1 MKHQRFFKSLTH
13 QLTQWRR
20 QYKVLCRKGKLLRV
34 VNDQNNHS
42 RLGELPRTVVNNI
55 LMYVSTTNESTQKSG
70 IVLRSIAKSVNREQ
84 LMDTIGLRWV
94 HENRSS
100 VILAIAVVSLTGV
113 IGYKFY
119 NQPKLKVGTVAPQTI
134 KAPRTRKIEDRQKTA
149 AQRKAASNNSLPML
163 MVDMQINE
171 QIDHN
176 LQQLLDES
184 DKIRAIAG
192 PFPFVDSLDLPIV
205 SQRYLRACTEAEWKN
220 ILLALEKTRKQ
231 PIGLLLPNQKSS
243 STIGQ
248 KVSKQFSSSLESST
262 SQSQATSPKPS
273 SPPRSREDILT
284 PTPQPG
290 KVSLKLLLEN
300 TKPVNDSLKIDFIQV
315 VAELETY
322 RIRNS
327 EQQFSLLIAQILQ
340 ARQKYELARKKLLQP
355 EAKTSAAI
363 NQENILLDLEDKDW
377 AKTQTS
383 IRQISERILTQG
395 IPYGLPVNALKDTV
409 SLQVQTLEPQAAQ
422 PLAIKLLLAV
432 LQPNLKKDEEKTQ
445 QQARKA
451 AAGVAPVMIDIQQNE
466 VIVTKGQKIT
476 PWNFEVLEHYQLNY
490 RETNWPELIKVTGIV
505 TTAIGIFVIV
515 ERRLKSQLRQ
525 RDRLLILLLT
535 LSTPGM
541 VTMGVLHTTWSA
553 IGLLLGSF
561 YGPALGAT
569 VVGLLL
575 LVLPI
580 SMEISKIAL
589 IAGAAG
595 GIVGSYMAKRLR
607 SREELALLGLA
618 IASTQ
623 GGIYLIL
630 SLLWSSASWYLIL
643 QEAALFALSG
653 LAWSIVALG
662 LSPYLEKLFDLVTP
676 IRLAELAN
684 PNRPLLKR
692 LATEAPGTFQHTL
705 FVATLAEAAAKQL
718 GCDVELVRAGTL
730 YHDIGKM
737 HDPLGFIENQM
748 GGPNKHDTEINDP
761 WKSAE
766 IIKKHV
772 NEGLVMAREHL
783 LPTAIQA
790 FIPEH
795 QGTMLIA
802 YFHHQAQQMAKE
814 DPSLKVDDADFR
826 YDGPIPQSRET
837 AIVMLADSCEAA
849 LRTLQASAKSSHK
862 DATAEQALTM
872 VNNILRARW
881 QDDQLIDS
889 GLTRDEVSKI
899 AQIFVEVWQQFHHK
913 RIAYPKL
920 KPSNEKMAKG

>member
-1 MKHQRFFKSLTH
+1 MKHQRFFQSLTQ
-13 QLTQWRR
+13 QLTHWRR
-20 QYKVLCRKGKLLRV
+20 QYKVLRRKGKLLRV
-34 VNDQNNHS
+34 VNDQSHHS
-42 RLGELPRTVVNNI
+42 PLGEFPRNVVNNI
-55 LMYVSTTNESTQKSG
+55 LMYVSKTHETSHKPR

-84 LMDTIGLRWV
+84 LMDTIGLSWV

-119 NQPKLKVGTVAPQTI
+119 NQPKLKLETVAPQTI
-134 KAPRTRKIEDRQKTA
+134 KAPRTSKIEDRNKTE
-149 AQRKAASNNSLPML
+149 AQRKAVSNNFLPIL

-176 LQQLLDES
+176 LQQLLDEG

-192 PFPFVDSLDLPIV
+192 SFPFVDTLDLPV
-205 SQRYLRACTEAEWKN
+205 ASQRYLRTCTEQEWKN

-231 PIGLLLPNQKSS
+231 PVGLLLPNQKNS
-243 STIGQ
+243 ST
-248 KVSKQFSSSLESST
+248 SKQLSSSLQSST
-262 SQSQATSPKPS
+262 TVPKQATSPN
-273 SPPRSREDILT
+273 
-284 PTPQPG
+284 TPQA
-290 KVSLKLLLEN
+290 SIKLLLEN
-300 TKPVNDSLKIDFIQV
+300 TKPVNDSPKAELIQV

-322 RIRNS
+322 RIRTS
-327 EQQFSLLIAQILQ
+327 EQQFALLIAQILQ
-340 ARQKYELARKKLLQP
+340 VRQKYELAKKKLLQP
-355 EAKTSAAI
+355 EAKKSAAI
-363 NQENILLDLEDKDW
+363 NGEHILLDLSDKDW
-377 AKTQTS
+377 TTTQTL
-383 IRQISERILTQG
+383 IRQISQRIVTQG
-395 IPYGLPVNALKDTV
+395 IPYGLPANALKDTV
-409 SLQVQTLEPQAAQ
+409 SLQVETLEPQEAQ
-422 PLAIKLLLAV
+422 PLATKLLLAV
-432 LQPNLKKDEEKTQ
+432 LQPNLKKDEGKTQ
-445 QQARKA
+445 EQAKKA
-451 AAGVAPVMIDIQQNE
+451 AAKVLPIMVEVKQNE
-466 VIVTKGQKIT
+466 VIVSKGQKIT
-476 PWNFEVLEHYQLNY
+476 KWNLQVLEHYELNE

-505 TTAIGIFVIV
+505 MTAIGIFVVI
-515 ERRLKSQLRQ
+515 ERRLKTQLRQ
-525 RDRLLILLLT
+525 RDRLLVLLLT
-535 LSTPGM
+535 LSTPGTIA
-541 VTMGVLHTTWSA
+541 VGVIHTTWSA

-575 LVLPI
+575 LVLPVSI
-580 SMEISKIAL
+580 EISKITL

-595 GIVGSYMAKRLR
+595 GIVGSCMAKRLR

-630 SLLWSSASWYLIL
+630 SLLWGSASWYLIL

-705 FVATLAEAAAKQL
+705 FVATLAEAAAKKL

-772 NEGLVMAREHL
+772 NEGLMMAREHL

-814 DPSLKVDDADFR
+814 DPSLTVDDADFR

-849 LRTLQASAKSSHK
+849 LRTLQVSTKSSLK
-862 DATAEQALTM
+862 DTSTEQALTM

-881 QDDQLIDS
+881 QDDQLVDS

-899 AQIFVEVWQQFHHK
+899 AHIFVEVWQQFHHK

-920 KPSNEKMAKG
+920 KTNNEKMSKG

>member
-1 MKHQRFFKSLTH
+1 MKHQRFLQSLNQQLTH
-13 QLTQWRR
+13 WRR
-20 QYKVLCRKGKLLRV
+20 HYKVLRRKGKLLRV
-34 VNDQNNHS
+34 VNDRSDRSH
-42 RLGELPRTVVNNI
+42 LGKFPRTAIENI
-55 LMYVSTTNESTQKSG
+55 LMYVSNNHESSHQPG
-70 IVLRSIAKSVNREQ
+70 IVLRSIAKAVNHEQ
-84 LMDTIGLRWV
+84 LMDTTGLSWV
-94 HENRSS
+94 HKNRSS
-100 VILAIAVVSLTGV
+100 AILAIAVVSLTGV

-119 NQPKLKVGTVAPQTI
+119 NQPQLRVGTVAPQTI
-134 KAPRTRKIEDRQKTA
+134 KAPRTSQIEDTKKTA
-149 AQRKAASNNSLPML
+149 ARRQVASNNSLPIL
-163 MVDMQINE
+163 MIDEKINQQIE
-171 QIDHN
+171 RN

-184 DKIRAIAG
+184 DRLRAIAG
-192 PFPFVDSLDLPIV
+192 SFPFFDTLDLPV
-205 SQRYLRACTEAEWKN
+205 ASQLYLRTCTAEEWKN
-220 ILLALEKTRKQ
+220 ILLALEKSRQK
-231 PIGLLLPNQKSS
+231 PVGLLLPNQKSN
-243 STIGQ
+243 STTGQ
-248 KVSKQFSSSLESST
+248 EASKKLSSSL
-262 SQSQATSPKPS
+262 QSSPKS
-273 SPPRSREDILT
+273 GSLNT
-284 PTPQPG
+284 P
-290 KVSLKLLLEN
+290 KVSIKLLLEN
-300 TKPVNDSLKIDFIQV
+300 KKSVNDSQKPEFIQV

-322 RIRNS
+322 RMRNS
-327 EQQFSLLIAQILQ
+327 EQQFALLIAQILQ
-340 ARQKYELARKKLLQP
+340 ARQKYELAQKQLLQL
-355 EAKTSAAI
+355 ETNKSAAI
-363 NQENILLDLEDKDW
+363 KQEDILLDLSDADW
-377 AKTQTS
+377 ATTQTL
-383 IRQISERILTQG
+383 IRDIAQRIVTQG
-395 IPYGLPVNALKDTV
+395 IPYGLPANALKDTV
-409 SLQVQTLEPQAAQ
+409 GLQVQTLEPQEAQ
-422 PLAIKLLLAV
+422 PLATKVLLAV
-432 LQPNLKKDEEKTQ
+432 LQPNLKKDEAKTQ
-445 QQARKA
+445 EQAKKA
-451 AAGVAPVMIDIQQNE
+451 VQKVSPILVEVKQNQ

-476 PWNFEVLEHYQLNY
+476 EWNLQVLEHYQLNY
-490 RETNWPELIKVTGIV
+490 RATNWPELIKVTGIV
-505 TTAIGIFVIV
+505 TTAIGIFVIT
-515 ERRLKSQLRQ
+515 ERRLKTQLRQ

-541 VTMGVLHTTWSA
+541 VTMGVIHTTWSA

-569 VVGLLL
+569 VVGLML
-575 LVLPI
+575 LVLPV

-595 GIVGSYMAKRLR
+595 GIVGCCMAKRLR

-630 SLLWSSASWYLIL
+630 SLLWSSASWYILL

-748 GGPNKHDTEINDP
+748 GGPNKHDTEIKDP

-814 DPSLKVDDADFR
+814 DPSLIVDDADFR

-849 LRTLQASAKSSHK
+849 LRTLQASTKSSQK
-862 DATAEQALTM
+862 DASTEQALTM

-881 QDDQLIDS
+881 QDNQLVDS
-889 GLTRDEVSKI
+889 GLTREEVTKI
-899 AQIFVEVWQQFHHK
+899 AHIFVEVWQQFHHK

-920 KPSNEKMAKG
+920 KTSNEKISQG